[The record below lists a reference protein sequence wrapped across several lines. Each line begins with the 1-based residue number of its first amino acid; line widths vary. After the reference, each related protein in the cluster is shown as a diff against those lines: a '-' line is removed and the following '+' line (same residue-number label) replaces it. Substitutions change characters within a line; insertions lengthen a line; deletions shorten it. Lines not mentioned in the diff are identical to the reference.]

1 MDDCMDVGNIRG
13 QLTDKILT
21 PTNRLTNAIS
31 AKLPLNDKKTLCI
44 VFVNLAKQ
52 TDFPST
58 NITNFFAFKV

>member
-31 AKLPLNDKKTLCI
+31 AKLPLNDKK
-44 VFVNLAKQ
+44 NLSALFLL
-52 TDFPST
+52 T
-58 NITNFFAFKV
+58 